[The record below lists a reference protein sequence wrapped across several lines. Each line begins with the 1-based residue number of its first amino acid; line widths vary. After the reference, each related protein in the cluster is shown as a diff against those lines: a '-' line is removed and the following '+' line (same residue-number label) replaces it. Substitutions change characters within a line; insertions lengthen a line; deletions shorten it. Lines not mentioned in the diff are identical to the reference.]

1 MKKILTL
8 LAAALLAA
16 PFQTSLAA
24 EAEPA
29 AATRETREYQLRDFE
44 GLDVSWTYKV
54 QLTRANRYSVSVEA
68 PDFIIPFLR
77 VEVVKGVLTLGVGE
91 LPKDIRKKIEA
102 LSRSG
107 EIRAKV
113 SMPELTSLKMTGAAQ
128 LTAHCPFCGQS
139 LTIEEEWIGRNGEC
153 PSCGKTFPIADDD
166 APPPPPEE
174 PSEPASY
181 SEAPSGKLSLPELTS
196 LKMTGAAQLTAEDGF
211 LHRNDRFL
219 MRLSGA
225 SAVKGL
231 SLKAIEAD
239 IDCSGAAKFELNGE
253 FDRLV
258 LRMSGAVSGKLES
271 SPKVALVELS
281 GASKTHWTGK
291 SVKTDIEASSAAS
304 LELEGEAVE
313 LVVKASGAA
322 KINTAKAPSRTAD
335 IKLSGAARSEIDVRE
350 ELTVNL
356 SGASSCLYHG
366 NDRLRVSTKAVSR
379 GSTLKRF

>member
-1 MKKILTL
+1 MKKILIL

-16 PFQTSLAA
+16 PFQTALAA
-24 EAEPA
+24 ESEPA

-128 LTAHCPFCGQS
+128 LTA
-139 LTIEEEWIGRNGEC
+139 
-153 PSCGKTFPIADDD
+153 
-166 APPPPPEE
+166 
-174 PSEPASY
+174 
-181 SEAPSGKLSLPELTS
+181 
-196 LKMTGAAQLTAEDGF
+196 EDGF

-281 GASKTHWTGK
+281 GASKTRWTGK

-313 LVVKASGAA
+313 LVVEASGAA

-350 ELTVNL
+350 ELTVSL